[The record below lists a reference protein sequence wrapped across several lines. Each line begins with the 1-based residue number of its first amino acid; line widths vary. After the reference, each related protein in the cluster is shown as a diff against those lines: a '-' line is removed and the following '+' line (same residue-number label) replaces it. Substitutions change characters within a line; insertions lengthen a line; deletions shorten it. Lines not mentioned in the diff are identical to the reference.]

1 MLLEFFV
8 VVCKA
13 GSCLFHPFGWCVS
26 VEGRGGDGICIDG
39 HRVVEIM
46 QICHSDWMTQP
57 VREL

>member
-1 MLLEFFV
+1 MV
-8 VVCKA
+8 ACKA

-39 HRVVEIM
+39 HRVIENM
-46 QICHSDWMTQP
+46 QIRNSDWMKQP